1 LPVID
6 RDEHAPSSHLH
17 LLHLK
22 KKALTDQVLEK
33 KA

>member
-6 RDEHAPSSHLH
+6 RGEHAPSSLLH